1 MRRRPDDVLDM
12 VREEHSKAVR
22 RSLRGLIIQPG
33 AIGDCILTLPL
44 AGFLKE
50 RLDLGGIDL
59 LGHME
64 YLSFLPGRTCV
75 DSVRSIDVMDLH
87 RLFGEPATFDLAD
100 HDPLIGA
107 FAEYTWIVTFLGE
120 PDGPF
125 EKNLIYTVHCSHSGE
140 VVSLSLRPPT
150 PGQGHLSEFYLW
162 QFQDQCPLSLQAPL
176 PCQTRIL
183 IEPTAADKAR
193 AKQILGAA
201 GVSLSRPVVVL
212 HPGSGSPA
220 KCWHVDNFL
229 AVARGLVSHGMQGV
243 FLLGPAEQERLD
255 RNTKARLRRYGRVLT
270 GLSLEETLAVLS
282 VAHAFVG
289 HDSGISHLAGG
300 LGTKTIALFGP
311 TDPAVYRPIGP
322 KVAVLHEPTSGFTQQ
337 PSADLQRQVLSL
349 VTESSPDEPG
359 HG

>member
-1 MRRRPDDVLDM
+1 MAGRPDDVLDLI
-12 VREEHSKAVR
+12 REEHSQAVR

-44 AGFLKE
+44 ARFLKE
-50 RLDLGGIDL
+50 RLDLGGVDV

-64 YLSFLPGRTCV
+64 TLRILPGRTCV
-75 DSVRSIDVMDLH
+75 DMVRSIDVMDLH

-100 HDPLIGA
+100 HDPLIMA
-107 FAEYTWIVTFLGE
+107 FSEYTWIVTFLGE

-125 EKNLIYTVHCSHSGE
+125 EKNLIYTVHCSHSAE
-140 VVSLSLRPPT
+140 VISLPLRPPDT
-150 PGQGHLSEFYLW
+150 APRHLTEFHLRE
-162 QFQDQCPLSLQAPL
+162 FQDQCPVPGQTL
-176 PCQTRIL
+176 PSWQTQVL
-183 IEPTAADKAR
+183 IEPTAADKERAAR
-193 AKQILGAA
+193 ILEAA
-201 GVSLSRPVVVL
+201 GLTLSKPVVIL

-220 KCWHVDNFL
+220 KCWHVDNFI
-229 AVARGLVSHGMQGV
+229 AVAEALAARDVQGV

-255 RNTKARLRRYGRVLT
+255 RPTKARLRRCARVLT
-270 GLSLEETLAVLS
+270 GLSLEEALAVLS

-300 LGTKTIALFGP
+300 LGTRTIALFGP

-322 KVAVLHEPTSGFTQQ
+322 QVTVLHDPRAGFTQE
-337 PSADLQRQVLSL
+337 PCPDLQRQVVSILA
-349 VTESSPDEPG
+349 ESVPDEPR